1 MSWQVVTTHFEGD
14 KISYRAVQYNEA
26 HVIVKER
33 KFLTEEDANNY
44 ILKLTSEEK

>member
-1 MSWQVVTTHFEGD
+1 MNWQVVTTHFEGD
-14 KISYRAVQYNEA
+14 KISYRAVLYNDDN
-26 HVIVKER
+26 VIIKER